1 MARTLIVPGISIT
14 TEATH
19 WFALEGRIMA
29 TLVVPG
35 VRVET
40 RFDVLPP
47 LPAPSGVVGLAAIVD
62 RPPSPTRLLG
72 VTKAAEVPGVFG
84 PGTAASAPELVHAL
98 GNGAAEVVV
107 APVTGGGPGSLSLLN
122 ANSNPAVIL
131 RARSNGTWSNDIAVD
146 VRSVADSSGDPVR
159 VSLRIFRSGQVVEEF
174 PDLVVEAGSHQ
185 DLFDTINTRSIY
197 VVALDPSLGGATPAP
212 GTYVLPTDGTGVD
225 VPVESSTDVLF
236 TMFPE
241 PAVDPSGLTVEVESP
256 SGDNVTV
263 RVFRDGAQ
271 QEEFTRLTMN
281 PDSGNYLPAVLL
293 RDSSLVHVHQASSLT
308 GTDQLPAAVSP
319 TPLAGGASP
328 GSADYQAAINLL
340 GEDSRINL
348 VLAAIEPTRTD
359 ALVRTIHQ
367 SLVAHAV
374 AQADAGS
381 PRIAFGAV
389 TAAEQDDLDRIR
401 DHAATVRNRRFA
413 LVSPAGAAGAV
424 TGTIART
431 NPSISPTFKTVPLF
445 GVPAATYTESEL
457 NRLLGPTHNVVVV
470 QQRTGRGVVV
480 LRGLDTTGDQI
491 SVTRVADAA
500 IREVKAIS
508 ENFIGELNT
517 ADARTALREQIV
529 ATFTRMERAGDL
541 VPSTDGSDPAFLV
554 DVYST
559 QQDFAQGI
567 VRIDIAVRPVRA
579 IDFIYATI
587 RVKN

>member
-1 MARTLIVPGISIT
+1 
-14 TEATH
+14 
-19 WFALEGRIMA
+19 MA

-47 LPAPSGVVGLAAIVD
+47 LPAPSGVVGIAAIVD
-62 RPPSPTRLLG
+62 RPPSPNRLVG
-72 VTKAAEVPGVFG
+72 VTKAAEVATVFG
-84 PGTAASAPELVHAL
+84 PGTAASAPEIIHTL
-98 GNGAAEVVV
+98 GNGASEVVV
-107 APVTGGGPGSLSLLN
+107 ASIAGGGAGSRTLLN
-122 ANSNPAVIL
+122 ANSTPAVVL
-131 RARSNGTWSNDIAVD
+131 RARSNGTWSSDIAVD
-146 VRSVADSSGDPVR
+146 VRSVTNADGDPVR

-185 DLFDTINTRSIY
+185 DLFDTINNRSNY
-197 VVALDPSLGGATPAP
+197 VVAVDPSLGSAIPAP
-212 GTYVLPTDGTGVD
+212 GTYILPLDGTGID
-225 VPVESSTDVLF
+225 VPIDSSTDVLF
-236 TMFPE
+236 TLFPE
-241 PAVDPSGLTVEVESP
+241 AGVDPSGVTIQVESP
-256 SGDNVTV
+256 AADNVRV

-271 QEEFTRLTMN
+271 QEDFTRLTMN
-281 PDSGNYLPAVLL
+281 PDSANYLPAVLL
-293 RDSSLVHVHQASSLT
+293 RDSSTLHVRQASSLT
-308 GTDQLPAAVSP
+308 GADRLPTPISP

-328 GSADYQAAINLL
+328 SINDYQAAIDLL
-340 GEDSRINL
+340 GEDSRINQ
-348 VLAAIEPTRTD
+348 VLAAIEPTRTETF
-359 ALVRTIHQ
+359 VRTVHQ

-389 TAAEQDDLDRIR
+389 TAAEQSDLDRIR
-401 DHAATVRNRRFA
+401 DHAAAVRNRRFV
-413 LVSPAGAAGAV
+413 LVSPAGASGAVAGA
-424 TGTIART
+424 IART
-431 NPSISPTFKTVPLF
+431 DPMVSPTFKPVPLF
-445 GVPAATYTESEL
+445 GVPPAVYSESEL
-457 NRLLGPTHNVVVV
+457 NRLLGPTHNLVVV

-480 LRGLDTTGDQI
+480 LRGLDTSGDQI

-508 ENFIGELNT
+508 ENFIGELNS
-517 ADARTALREQIV
+517 ADARTALRQQII
-529 ATFTRMERAGDL
+529 ATFTRMERAGAL

-559 QQDFAQGI
+559 QLDFAQGI